1 MAEVVDHPLSVLCL
15 LRSLSAFCR
24 LMTSSRMRPS
34 RASTLALLL
43 GVFPFTQVARS
54 QSLSEP
60 ERRIVASVDAGHAG
74 AVELLERLVNINSG
88 THNFA
93 GVRAVAD
100 ALAPGFQRLGFT
112 TRWSDGASWNRAGH
126 LIAER
131 RGNGT
136 GRKVL
141 LIGHLDTV
149 FEPDSPFQRFERV
162 GADSARGPG
171 IADMKGGNV
180 VMLLALGALKDA
192 GLLDQLQL
200 SAVLTGDEED
210 SGRPIADARAD
221 LTRAADWADIAL
233 GFENGPEAPHVAVIA
248 RRGSTTWWLRTSGTP
263 SHSSQV
269 FRPEVGSG
277 AIYEVAR
284 ILSQFHDSLS
294 TDPPLTFN
302 PGVIVGGTTV
312 TFDAVQNRGTAFGKT
327 NVVAESA
334 YVAGD
339 LRALTPEQLARA
351 KATMQRLA
359 ARHYPR
365 TNAVLTIDDGYP
377 PFAPTEGNRRL
388 LALLDQG
395 SRDAGLPPVGPVDPA
410 RAGAADI
417 SFVAGRVEAGLD
429 GLGLKGRADHT
440 VHETADL
447 TMLAVQGKRAAIL
460 MARLAGGREQ

>member
-1 MAEVVDHPLSVLCL
+1 MRSRTYLMIAVLLAAPVASHSQALSP
-15 LRSLSAFCR
+15 A
-24 LMTSSRMRPS
+24 
-34 RASTLALLL
+34 
-43 GVFPFTQVARS
+43 
-54 QSLSEP
+54 
-60 ERRIVASVDAGHAG
+60 ERRIVSSVDANSPAG
-74 AVELLERLVNINSG
+74 VSLLERLVNINSG

-100 ALAPGFQRLGFT
+100 ALAPEFQKLGFT
-112 TRWSDGASWNRAGH
+112 TRWSDGTSWSRAGH
-126 LIAER
+126 LIAEWK
-131 RGNGT
+131 GNGT
-136 GRKVL
+136 GRKLL

-149 FEPDSPFQRFERV
+149 FERDSPFQRFERV
-162 GADSARGPG
+162 GTDSARGPG

-180 VMLLALGALKDA
+180 VMLLALKALKDA
-192 GLLDQLQL
+192 GLLEQLQ
-200 SAVLTGDEED
+200 VTVVITGDEED
-210 SGRPIADARAD
+210 SGRPIATARAD
-221 LTRAADWADIAL
+221 LTSAADWADIAL

-277 AIYEVAR
+277 AIYEMAR
-284 ILSQFHDSLS
+284 VLAAFHDSLS
-294 TDPPLTFN
+294 NDPPLTFN
-302 PGVIVGGTTV
+302 PGVMVGGTTV

-377 PFAPTEGNRRL
+377 PFAPTDGNRRL
-388 LALLDQG
+388 LAILDQG
-395 SRDAGLPPVGPVDPA
+395 SRDAGLPSVGPVDPA

-417 SFVAGRVEAGLD
+417 SFVAGRVEAALD

-440 VHETADL
+440 VNETADL
-447 TMLAVQGKRAAIL
+447 NMLAVQAKRAAIL
-460 MARLAGGREQ
+460 MARLGTGREK

>member
-1 MAEVVDHPLSVLCL
+1 MRSRTYLMIAVLLAAPVASHSQALSP
-15 LRSLSAFCR
+15 A
-24 LMTSSRMRPS
+24 
-34 RASTLALLL
+34 
-43 GVFPFTQVARS
+43 
-54 QSLSEP
+54 
-60 ERRIVASVDAGHAG
+60 ERRIVSSVDANSPAG
-74 AVELLERLVNINSG
+74 VSLLERLVNINSG

-100 ALAPGFQRLGFT
+100 ALAPEFQKLGFT
-112 TRWSDGASWNRAGH
+112 TRWSDGTSWSRAGH
-126 LIAER
+126 LIAEWK
-131 RGNGT
+131 GNGT
-136 GRKVL
+136 GRKLL

-149 FEPDSPFQRFERV
+149 FERDSPFQRFERV
-162 GADSARGPG
+162 GTDSARGPG

-180 VMLLALGALKDA
+180 VMLLALKALKDA
-192 GLLDQLQL
+192 GLLEQLQVT
-200 SAVLTGDEED
+200 AVITGDEED
-210 SGRPIADARAD
+210 SGRPIATARAD
-221 LTRAADWADIAL
+221 LTSAADWADIAL

-248 RRGSTTWWLRTSGTP
+248 RRGSTTWWLRTSGMP

-277 AIYEVAR
+277 AIYEMAR
-284 ILSQFHDSLS
+284 VLAAFHDSLS
-294 TDPPLTFN
+294 NDPPLTFN
-302 PGVIVGGTTV
+302 PGVMVGGTTV

-377 PFAPTEGNRRL
+377 PFAPTDGNRRL
-388 LALLDQG
+388 LAILDQG
-395 SRDAGLPPVGPVDPA
+395 SRDAGLPSVGPVDPA

-417 SFVAGRVEAGLD
+417 SFVAGRVEAALD

-440 VHETADL
+440 VNETADL
-447 TMLAVQGKRAAIL
+447 NMLAVQAKRAAIL
-460 MARLAGGREQ
+460 MARLGTGREK

>member
-1 MAEVVDHPLSVLCL
+1 MRSRTYLMIAVLLAAPVASHSQALSP
-15 LRSLSAFCR
+15 A
-24 LMTSSRMRPS
+24 
-34 RASTLALLL
+34 
-43 GVFPFTQVARS
+43 
-54 QSLSEP
+54 
-60 ERRIVASVDAGHAG
+60 ERRIVSSVDANSPGG
-74 AVELLERLVNINSG
+74 VSLLERLVNINSG

-100 ALAPGFQRLGFT
+100 ALAPEFQKLGFT
-112 TRWSDGASWNRAGH
+112 TRWSDGTSWSRAGH
-126 LIAER
+126 LIAEWK
-131 RGNGT
+131 GNGT
-136 GRKVL
+136 GRKLL

-149 FEPDSPFQRFERV
+149 FERDSPFQRFERV
-162 GADSARGPG
+162 GTDSARGPG

-180 VMLLALGALKDA
+180 VMLLALKALKDA
-192 GLLDQLQL
+192 GLLEQLQVT
-200 SAVLTGDEED
+200 AVITGDEED
-210 SGRPIADARAD
+210 SGRPIATARAD
-221 LTRAADWADIAL
+221 LTNAADWADIAL

-277 AIYEVAR
+277 AIYEMAR
-284 ILSQFHDSLS
+284 VLAAFHDSLS
-294 TDPPLTFN
+294 NDPPLTFN
-302 PGVIVGGTTV
+302 PGVMVGGTTV

-377 PFAPTEGNRRL
+377 PFAPTDGNRRL
-388 LALLDQG
+388 LAILDQG
-395 SRDAGLPPVGPVDPA
+395 SRDAGLPSVGPVDPA

-417 SFVAGRVEAGLD
+417 SFVAGRVEAALD

-440 VHETADL
+440 VNETADL
-447 TMLAVQGKRAAIL
+447 NMLAVQAKRAAIL
-460 MARLAGGREQ
+460 MARLGTGREK

>member
-1 MAEVVDHPLSVLCL
+1 MVKFLTVLAAMVVAPALMQAQG
-15 LRSLSAFCR
+15 LSA
-24 LMTSSRMRPS
+24 
-34 RASTLALLL
+34 A
-43 GVFPFTQVARS
+43 
-54 QSLSEP
+54 
-60 ERRIVASVDAGHAG
+60 EREIVASVDGG
-74 AVELLERLVNINSG
+74 AAQGVALLERLVNINSG

-100 ALAPGFQRLGFT
+100 ALAPEFQKLGFT

-126 LIAER
+126 LVAEWK
-131 RGNGT
+131 GDGT
-136 GRKVL
+136 GRKLL

-149 FEPDSPFQRFERV
+149 FERDSPFQTFERV
-162 GADSARGPG
+162 GTDSARGPG

-180 VMLLALGALKDA
+180 VMLMALKALKDA
-192 GLLDQLQL
+192 GVLERLQVT
-200 SAVLTGDEED
+200 AVFTGDEED
-210 SGRPIADARAD
+210 SGRPIERARAD
-221 LTRAADWADIAL
+221 LTTAAEWADIAL

-269 FRPEVGSG
+269 FTPQVGSG

-284 ILSQFHDSLS
+284 ILTQFHDSLS
-294 TDPPLTFN
+294 NDPPLTFN

-312 TFDAVQNRGTAFGKT
+312 TFDAVENRGTAFGKT

-351 KATMQRLA
+351 KATMQRLT

-365 TNAVLTIDDGYP
+365 TGATLTIDDGYP
-377 PFAPTEGNRRL
+377 PFAPTDGNRQL
-388 LALLDQG
+388 LTLLDQG
-395 SRDAGLPPVGPVDPA
+395 SRDAGLPAVGPVDPA

-440 VHETADL
+440 VNETADL
-447 TMLAVQGKRAAIL
+447 RMLAVQAKRAAIL
-460 MARLAGGREQ
+460 MNRLAAGREK

>member
-1 MAEVVDHPLSVLCL
+1 MTIILGRFKDFGEQLMSMF
-15 LRSLSAFCR
+15 LRAA
-24 LMTSSRMRPS
+24 T
-34 RASTLALLL
+34 LLL
-43 GVFPFTQVARS
+43 LLVPGVAQT
-54 QSLSEP
+54 QSLSLA
-60 ERRIVASVDAGHAG
+60 ERRMIASVDGGSAAGIL
-74 AVELLERLVNINSG
+74 LLERLVNINSG

-100 ALAPGFQRLGFT
+100 ALAPEFQKLGFT
-112 TRWSDGASWNRAGH
+112 TRWSGGASWNRAGH
-126 LIAER
+126 LIAEWK
-131 RGNGT
+131 GNGR
-136 GRKVL
+136 GRKLL

-149 FEPDSPFQRFERV
+149 FERDSPFQRFERV
-162 GADSARGPG
+162 GTDSAHGPG
-171 IADMKGGNV
+171 IADMKGGAV
-180 VMLLALGALKDA
+180 VMLLALKALKDA
-192 GLLDQLQL
+192 GVLDQLQIT
-200 SAVLTGDEED
+200 AVFTGDEED
-210 SGRPIADARAD
+210 SGRPIEKARLD
-221 LTRAADWADIAL
+221 LTKAGDWADIAL

-277 AIYEVAR
+277 AIYEMAR
-284 ILSQFHDSLS
+284 ILAAFHDSLS
-294 TDPPLTFN
+294 NDPPLTFN

-312 TFDAVQNRGTAFGKT
+312 TFDPVQNRGTAFGKT

-365 TNAVLTIDDGYP
+365 TSAMLTIDDGYP
-377 PFAPTEGNRRL
+377 PFAPTDGNRRL
-388 LALLDQG
+388 LTLLDQG
-395 SRDAGLPPVGPVDPA
+395 SRDAGLPAVGPVDPA

-440 VHETADL
+440 VNETADL
-447 TMLAVQGKRAAIL
+447 TMLAVQAKRAAIL
-460 MARLAGGREQ
+460 MSRLATGTEK

>member
-1 MAEVVDHPLSVLCL
+1 MV
-15 LRSLSAFCR
+15 
-24 LMTSSRMRPS
+24 TSID
-34 RASTLALLL
+34 
-43 GVFPFTQVARS
+43 G
-54 QSLSEP
+54 
-60 ERRIVASVDAGHAG
+60 GHA
-74 AVELLERLVNINSG
+74 AAIALLERLVNINSG

-100 ALAPGFQRLGFT
+100 ALAPEFQKIGFT
-112 TRWSDGASWNRAGH
+112 TRWSDGANWKRAGH
-126 LIAER
+126 LIAEWK
-131 RGNGT
+131 GNGT
-136 GRKVL
+136 GRKLL

-149 FEPDSPFQRFERV
+149 FERDSPFQKFERV
-162 GADSARGPG
+162 GTDSARGPG

-180 VMLLALGALKDA
+180 VMLLALKALKDA
-192 GLLDQLQL
+192 GVLNQLQVT
-200 SAVLTGDEED
+200 AVFTGDEED
-210 SGRPIADARAD
+210 SGRPIDRARGD
-221 LTRAADWADIAL
+221 LTAAADWADIAL

-248 RRGSTTWWLRTSGTP
+248 RRGSTTWWLKTSGIP

-277 AIYEVAR
+277 AIYEMAR
-284 ILSQFHDSLS
+284 ILAAFHDSLS
-294 TDPPLTFN
+294 NDPPLTFN

-351 KATMQRLA
+351 KSTMQRLA
-359 ARHYPR
+359 ARHYPG
-365 TNAVLTIDDGYP
+365 TNATLTIDDGYP
-377 PFAPTEGNRRL
+377 PFAPTDGNRRL
-388 LALLDQG
+388 LALLGQG

-417 SFVAGRVEAGLD
+417 SFVAGRVEAALD

-440 VHETADL
+440 VNETADL
-447 TMLAVQGKRAAIL
+447 NMLAVQAKRAAIL
-460 MARLAGGREQ
+460 MSRLSAGREK

>member
-1 MAEVVDHPLSVLCL
+1 M
-15 LRSLSAFCR
+15 
-24 LMTSSRMRPS
+24 
-34 RASTLALLL
+34 
-43 GVFPFTQVARS
+43 
-54 QSLSEP
+54 
-60 ERRIVASVDAGHAG
+60 VASVDQGSPAAI
-74 AVELLERLVNINSG
+74 ALLERLVNINSG

-100 ALAPGFQRLGFT
+100 ALAPEFQKLGFT
-112 TRWSDGASWNRAGH
+112 TRWIDGAAWNRAGH
-126 LIAER
+126 LIAEWKGS
-131 RGNGT
+131 GNG
-136 GRKVL
+136 RKLL

-149 FEPDSPFQRFERV
+149 FERDSPFQRFERV
-162 GADSARGPG
+162 GIDSARGPG

-180 VMLLALGALKDA
+180 VMLLALKALKDA
-192 GLLDQLQL
+192 GLLDHLQVT
-200 SAVLTGDEED
+200 AVFTGDEED
-210 SGRPIADARAD
+210 SGRPIEKARGD
-221 LTRAADWADIAL
+221 LTAAADWADFAL

-277 AIYEVAR
+277 AIYEMAR
-284 ILSQFHDSLS
+284 ILAAFHDSLS
-294 TDPPLTFN
+294 NDPPLTFN

-351 KATMQRLA
+351 KSTMQRLVT
-359 ARHYPR
+359 RHYPQ
-365 TNAVLTIDDGYP
+365 TGATLTIDDGYP
-377 PFAPTEGNRRL
+377 PFAPTDGNRRL

-395 SRDAGLPPVGPVDPA
+395 SRDAGLPAVGAVDPA

-417 SFVAGRVEAGLD
+417 SFVAGRVEAALD

-440 VHETADL
+440 VNETADL
-447 TMLAVQGKRAAIL
+447 TMLAVQAKRAAIL
-460 MARLAGGREQ
+460 MARLATGREK

>member
-1 MAEVVDHPLSVLCL
+1 MLMRAGIWNRTAAFLMALPAVGLAQGLSD
-15 LRSLSAFCR
+15 A
-24 LMTSSRMRPS
+24 
-34 RASTLALLL
+34 
-43 GVFPFTQVARS
+43 
-54 QSLSEP
+54 
-60 ERRIVASVDAGHAG
+60 ERRMVASVDAGSTAG
-74 AVELLERLVNINSG
+74 ISLLERLVNINSG

-100 ALAPGFQRLGFT
+100 ALAPEFQRLGFT
-112 TRWSDGASWNRAGH
+112 TRWSPGESWNRAGH
-126 LIAER
+126 LVAEWK
-131 RGNGT
+131 GNGA
-136 GRKVL
+136 GRKLL

-149 FEPDSPFQRFERV
+149 FERDSPFQRFERV

-180 VMLLALGALKDA
+180 VMLLALKALKDA
-192 GLLDQLQL
+192 GILEQLQIT
-200 SAVLTGDEED
+200 AVFTGDEED
-210 SGRPIADARAD
+210 SGRPIERARAD
-221 LTRAADWADIAL
+221 LTSAGDWADIAL

-248 RRGSTTWWLRTSGTP
+248 RRGSTTWWLRTSGIP

-277 AIYEVAR
+277 AIYEMAR
-284 ILSQFHDSLS
+284 ILTQFHDSLS
-294 TDPPLTFN
+294 NDPPLTFN

-327 NVVAESA
+327 NVVAESV

-359 ARHYPR
+359 TRHYPQ
-365 TNAVLTIDDGYP
+365 TNATLTIDDGYP
-377 PFAPTEGNRRL
+377 PFAPTDGNRRL
-388 LALLDQG
+388 LSLLDQG

-440 VHETADL
+440 VNETADL
-447 TMLAVQGKRAAIL
+447 NMLSVQAKRAAIL
-460 MARLAGGREQ
+460 MARLATGREK

>member
-1 MAEVVDHPLSVLCL
+1 MRSRTYLMIAVL
-15 LRSLSAFCR
+15 LSA
-24 LMTSSRMRPS
+24 PV
-34 RASTLALLL
+34 ASHSQALS
-43 GVFPFTQVARS
+43 PA
-54 QSLSEP
+54 
-60 ERRIVASVDAGHAG
+60 ERRIVSSVDANSPAG
-74 AVELLERLVNINSG
+74 VSLLERLVNINSG

-100 ALAPGFQRLGFT
+100 ALAPEFQKLGFT
-112 TRWSDGASWNRAGH
+112 TRWSDGTSWSRAGH
-126 LIAER
+126 LIAEWK
-131 RGNGT
+131 GNGT
-136 GRKVL
+136 GRKLL

-149 FEPDSPFQRFERV
+149 FERDSPFQRFERV
-162 GADSARGPG
+162 GTDSARGPG

-180 VMLLALGALKDA
+180 VMLLALKALKDA
-192 GLLDQLQL
+192 GLLEQLQVT
-200 SAVLTGDEED
+200 AVITGDEED
-210 SGRPIADARAD
+210 SGRPIATARAD
-221 LTRAADWADIAL
+221 LTSAADWADIAL

-277 AIYEVAR
+277 AIYEMAR
-284 ILSQFHDSLS
+284 VLAAFHDSLS
-294 TDPPLTFN
+294 NDPPLTFN
-302 PGVIVGGTTV
+302 PGVMVGGTTV

-359 ARHYPR
+359 ARHYPQ

-377 PFAPTEGNRRL
+377 PFAPTDGNRRL
-388 LALLDQG
+388 LAILDQG
-395 SRDAGLPPVGPVDPA
+395 SRDAGLPSVGPVDPA

-417 SFVAGRVEAGLD
+417 SFVAGRVEAALD

-440 VHETADL
+440 VNETADL
-447 TMLAVQGKRAAIL
+447 NMLAVQAKRAAIL
-460 MARLAGGREQ
+460 MARLGTGREK

>member
-1 MAEVVDHPLSVLCL
+1 MNLPEFRLATSVVL
-15 LRSLSAFCR
+15 LAIPALGSAQG
-24 LMTSSRMRPS
+24 LT
-34 RASTLALLL
+34 AA
-43 GVFPFTQVARS
+43 
-54 QSLSEP
+54 
-60 ERRIVASVDAGHAG
+60 ERRIVASVDAGSAAG
-74 AVELLERLVNINSG
+74 IALLERFVNINSG
-88 THNFA
+88 THNFP

-112 TRWSDGASWNRAGH
+112 TRWADGASWNRAGH
-126 LIAER
+126 LVAEWK
-131 RGNGT
+131 GNGT
-136 GRKVL
+136 GRKLL

-149 FEPDSPFQRFERV
+149 FEKDSPFQRFERV
-162 GADSARGPG
+162 PGDSARGPG

-180 VMLLALGALKDA
+180 VMLMALAALKDA
-192 GLLDQLQL
+192 GLLDQLQVT
-200 SAVLTGDEED
+200 AVFTGDEED
-210 SGRPIADARAD
+210 SGRPIEKARHD
-221 LTRAADWADIAL
+221 LTAAADWADIAL

-277 AIYEVAR
+277 AIYEMAR
-284 ILSQFHDSLS
+284 ILAAFHDSLS
-294 TDPPLTFN
+294 NDPPLTFN
-302 PGVIVGGTTV
+302 PGVMVGGTTV
-312 TFDAVQNRGTAFGKT
+312 SFDAVENRGTAFGKT

-351 KATMQRLA
+351 KATMQRLV

-377 PFAPTEGNRRL
+377 PFAPTDGNRRL
-388 LALLDQG
+388 LSLLDQG
-395 SRDAGLPPVGPVDPA
+395 SRDAGLPAVGPVDPA

-417 SFVAGRVEAGLD
+417 SFVAGRVDAALD

-440 VHETADL
+440 VNETADL
-447 TMLAVQGKRAAIL
+447 TMLAVQAKRAAIL
-460 MARLAGGREQ
+460 MARLAAGREK

>member
-1 MAEVVDHPLSVLCL
+1 MKQALVIAAFLVPLVRATSH
-15 LRSLSAFCR
+15 SQALSPA
-24 LMTSSRMRPS
+24 
-34 RASTLALLL
+34 
-43 GVFPFTQVARS
+43 
-54 QSLSEP
+54 
-60 ERRIVASVDAGHAG
+60 ERRIVTAVDAGSAG
-74 AVELLERLVNINSG
+74 SIALLERLVNINSG

-100 ALAPGFQRLGFT
+100 ALAPEFQKLGFT
-112 TRWSDGASWNRAGH
+112 TRWSEGAPWNRAGH
-126 LIAER
+126 LIAEWK
-131 RGNGT
+131 GNGR
-136 GRKVL
+136 GRKLL

-149 FEPDSPFQRFERV
+149 FERDSPFQRFERV
-162 GADSARGPG
+162 GSDSARGPG
-171 IADMKGGNV
+171 IADMKGGAV
-180 VMLLALGALKDA
+180 VMLLALKALKDA
-192 GLLDQLQL
+192 GVLDQVQIT
-200 SAVLTGDEED
+200 AVFTGDEED
-210 SGRPIADARAD
+210 SGRPIEKARGD
-221 LTRAADWADIAL
+221 LTAAGDFADIAL

-277 AIYEVAR
+277 AIYEMAR
-284 ILSQFHDSLS
+284 ILAAFHDSLS
-294 TDPPLTFN
+294 NDPPLTFN

-359 ARHYPR
+359 ARHYAK

-377 PFAPTEGNRRL
+377 PFAPTDGNRRL
-388 LALLDQG
+388 LTLLDQG
-395 SRDAGLPPVGPVDPA
+395 SRDAGLPAVGPVDPA

-429 GLGLKGRADHT
+429 GLGLKGRGDHT
-440 VHETADL
+440 VNETADL
-447 TMLAVQGKRAAIL
+447 TMLAVQAKRAAIL
-460 MARLAGGREQ
+460 MSRLATGTEK

>member
-1 MAEVVDHPLSVLCL
+1 MRSRTYLMIAVLLAAPVASHSQALSP
-15 LRSLSAFCR
+15 A
-24 LMTSSRMRPS
+24 
-34 RASTLALLL
+34 
-43 GVFPFTQVARS
+43 
-54 QSLSEP
+54 
-60 ERRIVASVDAGHAG
+60 ERRIVSSVDANSPAG
-74 AVELLERLVNINSG
+74 VSLLERLVNINSG

-100 ALAPGFQRLGFT
+100 ALAPEFQKLGFT
-112 TRWSDGASWNRAGH
+112 TRWSDGTSWSRAGH
-126 LIAER
+126 LIAEWK
-131 RGNGT
+131 GNGT
-136 GRKVL
+136 GRKLL

-149 FEPDSPFQRFERV
+149 FERDSPFQRFERV
-162 GADSARGPG
+162 GTDSARGPG

-180 VMLLALGALKDA
+180 VMLLALKALKDA
-192 GLLDQLQL
+192 GLLEQLQVT
-200 SAVLTGDEED
+200 AVITGDEED
-210 SGRPIADARAD
+210 SGRPIATARAD
-221 LTRAADWADIAL
+221 LTSAADLADIAL

-248 RRGSTTWWLRTSGTP
+248 RRGSTTWWLRTSGMP

-277 AIYEVAR
+277 AIYEMAR
-284 ILSQFHDSLS
+284 VLAAFHDSLS
-294 TDPPLTFN
+294 NDPPLTFN
-302 PGVIVGGTTV
+302 PGVMVGGTTV

-377 PFAPTEGNRRL
+377 PFAPTDGNRRL
-388 LALLDQG
+388 LAILDQG
-395 SRDAGLPPVGPVDPA
+395 SRDAGLPSVGPVDPA

-417 SFVAGRVEAGLD
+417 SFVAGRVEAALD

-440 VHETADL
+440 VNETADL
-447 TMLAVQGKRAAIL
+447 NMLAVQAKRAAIL
-460 MARLAGGREQ
+460 MARLGTGREK

>member
-1 MAEVVDHPLSVLCL
+1 MLLAAPVASHSQALSP
-15 LRSLSAFCR
+15 A
-24 LMTSSRMRPS
+24 
-34 RASTLALLL
+34 
-43 GVFPFTQVARS
+43 
-54 QSLSEP
+54 
-60 ERRIVASVDAGHAG
+60 ERRIVSSVDASSPAG
-74 AVELLERLVNINSG
+74 VSLLERLVNINSG

-100 ALAPGFQRLGFT
+100 ALAPEFQKLGFT
-112 TRWSDGASWNRAGH
+112 TRWSEGASWNRAGH
-126 LIAER
+126 LIAEWK
-131 RGNGT
+131 GNGT
-136 GRKVL
+136 GRKLL

-149 FEPDSPFQRFERV
+149 FERDSPFQRFERV
-162 GADSARGPG
+162 GTDSARGPG

-180 VMLLALGALKDA
+180 VMLLALKALRDA
-192 GLLDQLQL
+192 GLLEQLQVT
-200 SAVLTGDEED
+200 AVFTGDEED
-210 SGRPIADARAD
+210 SGRPIATARAD
-221 LTRAADWADIAL
+221 LTNAADWADIAL

-277 AIYEVAR
+277 AIYEMAR
-284 ILSQFHDSLS
+284 ILAAFHDSLS
-294 TDPPLTFN
+294 NDPPLTFN

-327 NVVAESA
+327 NVVAESV

-339 LRALTPEQLARA
+339 LRALTAEQLARA

-359 ARHYPR
+359 ERHYPR

-377 PFAPTEGNRRL
+377 PFAPADGNRRL
-388 LALLDQG
+388 LSILDQG
-395 SRDAGLPPVGPVDPA
+395 SRDAGLPSVGPVDPA

-417 SFVAGRVEAGLD
+417 SFVAGRVEAALD

-440 VHETADL
+440 VNETADL
-447 TMLAVQGKRAAIL
+447 NMLAVQAKRAAIL
-460 MARLAGGREQ
+460 MARLATGREK